1 MIQRFQKAPRRLSVS
16 LRSSTSL
23 PAAIVLA
30 GAGLLVTGCAGAD
43 GAATEE
49 TTVTVLA
56 AASLTQSFTAIGTA
70 FEQANPGVRVVFSF
84 GPSSGLVSQVIEGA
98 PADVLATANTAT
110 MQTAV
115 DAGVVSTPQA
125 FASNSLTIAVPAANP
140 ANISDLAGL
149 AEPGVLVAVC
159 EPQVPCG
166 AAAQE
171 VIAASGLP
179 IEPVTFDID
188 VKAVL
193 TKVILDE
200 VDAGM
205 VYATD
210 VRAAGNDVIGIS
222 IPADISASVTYPIA
236 GSTATGV
243 PELTERFL
251 DFVMS
256 PPAQEILTQS
266 GFGSP

>member
-1 MIQRFQKAPRRLSVS
+1 MRQRSTVATKLLSISRGSS
-16 LRSSTSL
+16 LSL

-30 GAGLLVTGCAGAD
+30 GAGLVVTGCGDAD
-43 GAATEE
+43 DAAAQES
-49 TTVTVLA
+49 TVTVLA
-56 AASLTQSFTAIGTA
+56 AASLTESFTAIGRA
-70 FEQANPGVRVVFSF
+70 FEQANPGVWVELSF

-98 PADVLATANTAT
+98 PADILATANTAT
-110 MQTAV
+110 MQTAE

-149 AEPGVLVAVC
+149 GEPGVLVAVC

-166 AAAQE
+166 AAAQQ
-171 VIAASGLP
+171 VITASGLP

-210 VRAAGNDVIGIS
+210 VRAAGDDVIGIT
-222 IPADISASVTYPIA
+222 IPADATANVTYPIA
-236 GSTATGV
+236 VVEGADV
-243 PELTERFL
+243 ADAAQRFI

-256 PPAQEILTQS
+256 PPAQEILAQS